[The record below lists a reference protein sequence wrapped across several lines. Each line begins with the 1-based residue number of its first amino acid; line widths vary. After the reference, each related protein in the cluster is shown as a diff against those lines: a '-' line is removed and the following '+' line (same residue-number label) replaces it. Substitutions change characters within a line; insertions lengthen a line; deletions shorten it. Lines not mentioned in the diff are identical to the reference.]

1 MDNEPEVKA
10 AMIGYPANRAIVPA
24 AKTARQPILAIPLD
38 VNIVPPPYGSAL
50 FSIFVEGVIGRSEQ
64 R

>member
-1 MDNEPEVKA
+1 
-10 AMIGYPANRAIVPA
+10 MIGYPANRAIVPA
-24 AKTARQPILAIPLD
+24 ARTARQPMLAIPRD

-50 FSIFVEGVIGRSEQ
+50 SSNFVERVIGRSEQ